1 MFDIGGSSITQSI
14 SLPDH
19 MTTASVAENKAA
31 HAKITAA
38 GHFWSDWIERDAELA
53 TGELSAERP
62 TVSPLTAVH
71 SMSQQIPG
79 LCRTPPVH

>member
-1 MFDIGGSSITQSI
+1 MFDIGGSFLPQSI
-14 SLPDH
+14 SLLDH
-19 MTTASVAENKAA
+19 MATASVAENKAA

-62 TVSPLTAVH
+62 TAVH